1 MTIEKELKDIS
12 WLVPEET
19 YRADPALSYSILARY
34 EREGFN
40 KLDHLFD
47 KISTQSL
54 LEGSMVD
61 CLITGSQEEFN
72 ELYYVA
78 DFPSI
83 GEKEQQIVLALYGK
97 YHDSCEQFSYIPRDA
112 VLLEINNAEWQKNW
126 REDTRVRV
134 LSERVAMYYNLKV
147 QAGSKTVVD
156 RATYD
161 RVTKMVQA
169 LKTSPAT
176 QGYFADNDPMS
187 PVRRYYQLKFKAKFK
202 GVNYRVMMDE
212 VVVDYEDK
220 KIIPIDLK
228 TSGSHE
234 WDFQHSFEKWTY
246 MIQAMLYWRVLKANL
261 MNDSYFKDFTLENYR
276 FIVVNKES
284 LTPLV
289 WEFPL
294 TKMVGTL
301 VDKEGK
307 EYRDP
312 FEIGKEL
319 QGYLNLR
326 PRVPNGID
334 IDGVNTIDCL
344 KLKEEVQKDSLDS
357 ILDAPWRQ

>member
-1 MTIEKELKDIS
+1 MNIEKELKDIS
-12 WLVPEET
+12 WLIPEST
-19 YRADPALSYSILARY
+19 YRADPALSYSTLSRF

-61 CLITGSQEEFN
+61 CLITGSQEEFD

-83 GEKEQQIVLALYGK
+83 GDKEKLVVDALYNK
-97 YHDSCEQFSYIPRDA
+97 YHTSCEQFSYIPPD
-112 VLLEINNAEWQKNW
+112 VILQVINEFEFQKNW
-126 REDTRVRV
+126 RDDTRVRV
-134 LSERVAMYYNLKV
+134 LSERVAMYYNLKI
-147 QAGSKTVVD
+147 QAGDKTVVD
-156 RATYD
+156 RKTYD
-161 RVTKMVQA
+161 TVIAMVRA

-187 PVRRYYQLKFKAKFK
+187 PVRRYYQLKFRARFDD
-202 GVNYRVMMDE
+202 VTYRCMADLLIC
-212 VVVDYEDK
+212 DFEDK
-220 KIIPIDLK
+220 KIIPVDLK
-228 TSGSHE
+228 TSGHAE
-234 WDFQHSFEKWTY
+234 WDFQDSFETWNY
-246 MIQAMLYWRVLKANL
+246 MIQARLYWRIIKANL
-261 MNDSYFKDFTLENYR
+261 QNDPYFKDFTLEDYR
-276 FIVVNKES
+276 FIVVNKNT

-294 TKMVGTL
+294 TKSIGTL
-301 VDKEGK
+301 VDKEGN

-326 PRVPNGID
+326 PQVPNGID
-334 IDGVNTIDCL
+334 KDGINIIDCL
-344 KLKEEVQKDSLDS
+344 ERKV
-357 ILDAPWRQ
+357 

>member
-1 MTIEKELKDIS
+1 MEITKELKDIS
-12 WLVPEET
+12 WQVTEDA
-19 YRADPALSYSILARY
+19 YRKDSALSYSTLAKF
-34 EREGFN
+34 EREGFDR
-40 KLDHLFD
+40 LDHLFD
-47 KISTQSL
+47 KVSSQSL

-61 CLITGSQEEFN
+61 CLITGSKDEFDN
-72 ELYYVA
+72 LYYVA

-83 GEKEQQIVLALYGK
+83 GDKEQQIVLYLYNK
-97 YHDSCEQFSYIPRDA
+97 YHSSCEQFSYIPKEA
-112 VLLEINNAEWQKNW
+112 VLLAVNEAEWQKNW
-126 REDTRVRV
+126 RDDTRVRV
-134 LSERVAMYYNLKV
+134 LSERVAMYYNLKI

-156 RATYD
+156 RKTYD
-161 RVTKMVQA
+161 RVIAMVRA

-176 QGYFADNDPMS
+176 QGYFADNDSLS
-187 PVRRYYQLKFKAKFK
+187 PVRRYYQLKFRAKFE
-202 GVNYRVMMDE
+202 GVSYRCMMDLA
-212 VVVDYEDK
+212 VVDYEEK

-228 TSGSHE
+228 TSGHKE
-234 WDFQHSFEKWTY
+234 WDFQDSFCQWCY
-246 MIQAMLYWRVLKANL
+246 MIQSRLYWRVLKANL
-261 MNDSYFKDFTLENYR
+261 MHDPYFRNFTLENYR

-294 TKMVGTL
+294 TKIKGTL

-319 QGYLNLR
+319 QGYLNFK

-334 IDGVNTIDCL
+334 IDGINTIDCL
-344 KLKEEVQKDSLDS
+344 KIKE
-357 ILDAPWRQ
+357 